1 MTKPRRVRALRKV
14 YVNHVLYSEG
24 AEFVYSGPPA
34 AHLFL
39 ELEQGDTSPG
49 SVDVPRRE
57 EAESTVASASDDD
70 VL

>member
-1 MTKPRRVRALRKV
+1 MSKPRRVRALRKV
-14 YVNHVLYSEG
+14 YVNHILYGEG

-39 ELEQGDTSPG
+39 ELEQGDASPV
-49 SVDVPRRE
+49 SVDVPRQE
-57 EAESTVASASDDD
+57 EAESTAASASDDD